1 MSTNP
6 EPLLAVY
13 AIQGED
19 RPKVDRAL
27 ARLVRRIIDEGGGD
41 PERLSASET
50 PMSDVIATCQTLSF
64 GGLQGVIV
72 TDADAWRAAEA
83 DLLVAYLEDP
93 NPASVLAL
101 VSVGVLPQR
110 LQQVVQRV
118 GRVLHWGPDPKAS
131 ARERRKWLELHFT
144 QEVARLGGHVPPSVA
159 RAVIERSCG
168 EASDAQRT
176 GMNALM
182 LSNEAEKL
190 VAYAGG
196 AAIDREMVAAI
207 TPEHPEAR
215 VYELADALVAGRA
228 PEVFERLSDLGSG
241 DDRTEPV
248 VIVAGL
254 VRHYRA
260 LARAQDLGPG
270 ASVDEVSA
278 ATGMKGFPARKVT
291 EQAQAL
297 PGGAAARAVVRLA
310 RLEMDLRVSAQRE
323 LGSSPD
329 DGRRFVLETAARD
342 LVAIAHGSSGV

>member
-6 EPLLAVY
+6 EPLLPVY

-27 ARLVRRIIDEGGGD
+27 ARLVGRIIREAGGD
-41 PERLSASET
+41 PERMSAEEAAM
-50 PMSDVIATCQTLSF
+50 PDVIAACQTLSF

-93 NPASVLAL
+93 NPTSVLAL
-101 VSVGVLPQR
+101 VSVGALPQR
-110 LQQVVQRV
+110 LQQAVERV
-118 GRVLHWGPDPKAS
+118 GQVLHWGPGPKAS
-131 ARERRKWLELHFT
+131 ASERRKWLETHFT

-159 RAVIERSCG
+159 RAVVERSCG
-168 EASDAQRT
+168 EASDAKRT
-176 GMNALM
+176 AMNALT
-182 LSNEAEKL
+182 LSNEAAKL

-196 AAIDREMVAAI
+196 AGIDREMVAAM

-215 VYELADALVAGRA
+215 VYELADALVAGSA
-228 PEVFERLSDLGSG
+228 PQAFDRLSDLGSG
-241 DDRTEPV
+241 DDRTESV

-260 LARAQDLGPG
+260 LACAQELGPG
-270 ASVDEVSA
+270 ASVDQVSA
-278 ATGMKGFPARKVT
+278 ATGMKGFPARKVA
-291 EQAQAL
+291 EQARTL
-297 PGGAAARAVVRLA
+297 PGGAAARAVARLA
-310 RLEMDLRVSAQRE
+310 RMEMDLRVSAQRE
-323 LGSSPD
+323 LGRSSE

-342 LVAIAHGSSGV
+342 LVAIAHGSAGV